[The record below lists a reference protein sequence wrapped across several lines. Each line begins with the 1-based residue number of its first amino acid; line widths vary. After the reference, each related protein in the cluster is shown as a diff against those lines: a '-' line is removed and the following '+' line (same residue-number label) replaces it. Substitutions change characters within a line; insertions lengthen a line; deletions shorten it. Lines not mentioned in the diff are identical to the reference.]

1 MTEIREYDE
10 DTIYNAVKKIVVSDG
25 FKNYLLK
32 QVDEM
37 ATVSDGFTLEEMGF
51 KSIEWSVV
59 DDIVKIY
66 LGFYFKPSDSEFQNV
81 VNERFDDEYDKQQFV
96 NICEYKTDKVAENV
110 KFLVWGAVYNHSV
123 LRVVNGGLDSI
134 VLGDIVDFD
143 VVVEVDNDI
152 DLSNVSF

>member
-1 MTEIREYDE
+1 MTEIKEYDE
-10 DTIYNAVKKIVVSDG
+10 DTIYNAVKKFVAGDG

-37 ATVSDGFTLEEMGF
+37 ATVSDGFDLEEMGF

-59 DDIVKIY
+59 DDVVKIY
-66 LGFYFKPSDSEFQNV
+66 LGFYFKPSDSEFQDV

-110 KFLVWGAVYNHSV
+110 KFLVWGAIYNHSV

-134 VLGDIVDFD
+134 ILGDIVDFD
-143 VVVEVDNDI
+143 VVVEVNNDI